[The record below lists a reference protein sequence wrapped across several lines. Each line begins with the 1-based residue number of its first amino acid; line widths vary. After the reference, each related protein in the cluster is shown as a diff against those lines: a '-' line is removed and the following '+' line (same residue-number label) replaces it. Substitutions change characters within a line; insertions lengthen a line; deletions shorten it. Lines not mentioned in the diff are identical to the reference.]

1 MPMLT
6 EELREFI
13 TDNFLFGQGA
23 DLRDETSFLAS
34 GIIDSTGMLELIG
47 FIECRYGLRLE
58 DQELTPDNLDSIGK
72 LVGFISGKLAVRAP
86 ASDPVQNPVEEPAAE
101 IQGVIA

>member
-58 DQELTPDNLDSIGK
+58 DQDLTPDNLDSLRQ
-72 LVGFISGKLAVRAP
+72 LVGFISGKLADREA
-86 ASDPVQNPVEEPAAE
+86 ASEPVQNASEEPAGE